1 MKALRRMRE
10 GLAGTTKKRA
20 REEMT
25 SLLRGKRKNTIKVA
39 WRHKFVCLAFRNQER
54 VPVTDYE
61 KEELRQ
67 AGLGEKLIEFDTLE
81 MTQKQ
86 FKDHLIKSFPQLGD
100 CGGFQLLKC
109 MFMYHYKYITSEV
122 SYLSISV
129 DYTLEFYHLILI
141 YVMIIG
147 IPNTRKLE
155 LLSMSVHTSPALLKE
170 RVGTSRTYI
179 RPAQRDID
187 IDVKEEQD
195 DDLTEV
201 LLLLLFMVINNN
213 FCV

>member
-1 MKALRRMRE
+1 MKTLRRMRE

-39 WRHKFVCLAFRNQER
+39 WHHKFVCLAFRNQER

-67 AGLGEKLIEFDTLE
+67 AGLGETLIVFDTLE

-86 FKDHLIKSFPQLGD
+86 FKDHLIKSFPQLSD

-109 MFMYHYKYITSEV
+109 MFMYITSEV

-129 DYTLEFYHLILI
+129 DYI
-141 YVMIIG
+141 YTGVL
-147 IPNTRKLE
+147 PPDCDLCYDNRYSQHPETRTFVNVSTYLACF
-155 LLSMSVHTSPALLKE
+155 VE
-170 RVGTSRTYI
+170 RQSWYI
-179 RPAQRDID
+179 
-187 IDVKEEQD
+187 
-195 DDLTEV
+195 
-201 LLLLLFMVINNN
+201 
-213 FCV
+213 